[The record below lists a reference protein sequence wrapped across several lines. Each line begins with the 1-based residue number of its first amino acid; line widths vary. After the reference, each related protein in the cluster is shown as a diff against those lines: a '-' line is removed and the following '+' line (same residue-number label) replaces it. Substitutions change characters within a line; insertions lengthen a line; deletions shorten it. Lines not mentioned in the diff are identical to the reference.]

1 MAADTLISMVVR
13 LSVTQRGN
21 FLVVLQSGGSVD
33 VEIPDHS
40 ILIVNVWGVLI
51 MARFKR
57 GEIRVCRSIFL
68 HFLIPT
74 NKMSSYC

>member
-21 FLVVLQSGGSVD
+21 FLVVLQSGGSAD
-33 VEIPDHS
+33 VEIQDHS

-57 GEIRVCRSIFL
+57 GEIQVLSLDIFTISN
-68 HFLIPT
+68 FP
-74 NKMSSYC
+74 NFDK